1 MSVRDHRRPA
11 AFRLDDPHVVVT
23 SPDEP
28 PARGKRY
35 KPFPIHPNTYA
46 PLSDVADRQPD
57 EAPEYR
63 RRGAASDGPNA

>member
-28 PARGKRY
+28 PARGNRATVLVT
-35 KPFPIHPNTYA
+35 PE
-46 PLSDVADRQPD
+46 PD
-57 EAPEYR
+57 AAALPVVVERPSRR
-63 RRGAASDGPNA
+63 RRGLP